1 MSLGPKFALT
11 SNRIPDSIIDD
22 QISIFQ
28 YRIIRNIEATVLAA
42 RKDIHETMNTTEQRK
57 PTKRRKQLVPK
68 TCREYTEKF
77 MTGGKWR
84 THVPDLE
91 DTIATMRNRIMT
103 SISKVRSTPNLT
115 KKERKCVQ
123 QLSRQGKVVLLN
135 SDKSMGPVAMSKNL
149 FIEECFVHLYDKVG
163 TYILLGHG
171 KETKEAICNELE
183 SKVRELMNAMKG
195 VAGFQKMAAT
205 YGAAAIDAA
214 RQGKL
219 ATCYV
224 IPKLHKTPIASRLI
238 VPAYDT
244 VAAPLADFLHDTLFD
259 EVAKHRYVL
268 RDTNQLIQQ
277 LELANSNGLA
287 GFQILVT
294 ADVTALYPSIEL
306 EHGLKALRMFMERLY
321 WPETKISNII
331 KIAEFVLTHNI
342 IEFPL
347 SEENPI
353 FKQVIGTA
361 MGVSF
366 SVCYAIIFM
375 IWFEDPL
382 ILEAI
387 RKGYLKQEDYNRFI
401 DDLAFLWSGPRDA
414 LASLMEKF
422 DNKLPNIKF
431 TWSATPAEVRAGTAP
446 QRTEFMDIAIWKEE
460 NKWKFKIAR
469 KANAAFAYL
478 HPTSCHPEACYKGWI
493 KAEVLRILT
502 HSSNLELAREEIAR
516 FQENL
521 IRRGYDR
528 ETLPAVCST
537 MNWEDRSAALWGT
550 RVLAEQ
556 PRITPK
562 RIFCTVPYSQQTRK
576 ISRELRIHE
585 QSHIEHLLPRKGTAS
600 FCVKTSLGAMVR
612 GKRKLEDE
620 TRKQQGQA

>member
-1 MSLGPKFALT
+1 
-11 SNRIPDSIIDD
+11 
-22 QISIFQ
+22 
-28 YRIIRNIEATVLAA
+28 
-42 RKDIHETMNTTEQRK
+42 
-57 PTKRRKQLVPK
+57 
-68 TCREYTEKF
+68 
-77 MTGGKWR
+77 
-84 THVPDLE
+84 
-91 DTIATMRNRIMT
+91 
-103 SISKVRSTPNLT
+103 
-115 KKERKCVQ
+115 
-123 QLSRQGKVVLLN
+123 
-135 SDKSMGPVAMSKNL
+135 
-149 FIEECFVHLYDKVG
+149 
-163 TYILLGHG
+163 
-171 KETKEAICNELE
+171 
-183 SKVRELMNAMKG
+183 
-195 VAGFQKMAAT
+195 
-205 YGAAAIDAA
+205 
-214 RQGKL
+214 
-219 ATCYV
+219 
-224 IPKLHKTPIASRLI
+224 
-238 VPAYDT
+238 
-244 VAAPLADFLHDTLFD
+244 
-259 EVAKHRYVL
+259 
-268 RDTNQLIQQ
+268 
-277 LELANSNGLA
+277 
-287 GFQILVT
+287 
-294 ADVTALYPSIEL
+294 
-306 EHGLKALRMFMERLY
+306 
-321 WPETKISNII
+321 
-331 KIAEFVLTHNI
+331 
-342 IEFPL
+342 
-347 SEENPI
+347 
-353 FKQVIGTA
+353 
-361 MGVSF
+361 
-366 SVCYAIIFM
+366 M

-446 QRTEFMDIAIWKEE
+446 QRTEFMDIAIWKED

-537 MNWEDRSAALWGT
+537 MKWEDRSAALWGK
-550 RVLAEQ
+550 RVIAEQ
-556 PRITPK
+556 PRNTPK

-576 ISRELRIHE
+576 IGRDLRIHE